1 MNVYSRLLQQV
12 YGTNSDVGLSS
23 NNINDTTI
31 SFVSLVTI
39 FEKEIKINKNKNGIV
54 KFMLLWAEERM
65 DWYYEEQPNMQERS
79 IPYLYLIRL

>member
-12 YGTNSDVGLSS
+12 YGTNNDVGLSS

-39 FEKEIKINKNKNGIV
+39 FEKEIKINKNENGIV
-54 KFMLLWAEERM
+54 NFMLLWAEERV
-65 DWYYEEQPNMQERS
+65 N
-79 IPYLYLIRL
+79 

>member
-12 YGTNSDVGLSS
+12 YGTNNDVGLSS

-65 DWYYEEQPNMQERS
+65 D
-79 IPYLYLIRL
+79 

>member
-65 DWYYEEQPNMQERS
+65 D
-79 IPYLYLIRL
+79 